1 MRQPTSEAW
10 YGFMA
15 FAADTPICGTMREH
29 PAWSPQWQ
37 PNAANAAPVPTTA
50 QEWAE
55 NYNAS
60 KDRFQLEREAADT
73 VASIMENRDS
83 EDEDDIEEE
92 EADVVMPVAI
102 DTDGT
107 LFVYAEVG
115 DDAPMSVY
123 TKADVYAAF
132 GMEAP

>member
-10 YGFMA
+10 HGFMS
-15 FAADTPICGTMREH
+15 FAADTPICGGMREH

-37 PNAANAAPVPTTA
+37 PNAANVGPVPSTA
-50 QEWAE
+50 EGWAE

-60 KDRFQLEREAADT
+60 KDRFALEREASDT

-83 EDEDDIEEE
+83 EDEDDEE
-92 EADVVMPVAI
+92 DPDTVMPVAI

-115 DDAPMSVY
+115 DVEPMSVY
-123 TKADVYAAF
+123 TVKDVYAAF
-132 GMEAP
+132 GMDAP